1 MDDLDDL
8 FAQARAGAMQPS
20 DDLTRRVLADAERL
34 QPKPMGFAP
43 RVAVPQSEGFWA
55 GLSRFFGGGFSLA
68 GIGSAAVLGL
78 FFGFVQPSALMSM
91 TTGITDADTLDT
103 LELMP
108 GVDALLTEE

>member
-1 MDDLDDL
+1 
-8 FAQARAGAMQPS
+8 
-20 DDLTRRVLADAERL
+20 
-34 QPKPMGFAP
+34 MGFAP
-43 RVAVPQSEGFWA
+43 RVVAPQSEGFWA
-55 GLSRFFGGGFSLA
+55 GLSRFFGGGVSLA

-91 TTGITDADTLDT
+91 TTGITGADTLDT